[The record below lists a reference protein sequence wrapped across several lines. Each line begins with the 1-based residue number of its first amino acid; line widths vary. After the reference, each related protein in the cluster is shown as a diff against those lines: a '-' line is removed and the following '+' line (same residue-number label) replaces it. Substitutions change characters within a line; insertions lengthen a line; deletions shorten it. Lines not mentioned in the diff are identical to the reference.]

1 MVTRI
6 KRKERITRD
15 RRKQILKAALSVFST
30 KGYGESTMA
39 DVAEAAGVG
48 VGTLY
53 NYYKNKR
60 DLLISL
66 VERLLFTEGLIS
78 IVSRMDGQG
87 DRQMID
93 LLLQERLEFAIGNA
107 QTIIFLFFEI
117 QRDARLRKHY
127 VQKVVNPAITKLED
141 FIRSQVKRGNFRQ
154 VDDRIIARTIM
165 GTLIGSAILYRL
177 EQHDSPFKKAHLKE
191 ISGEIGTLFFTGLE
205 KK

>member
-191 ISGEIGTLFFTGLE
+191 ISGEIGSLFFTGLE

>member
-39 DVAEAAGVG
+39 DIAEAAGVG

-117 QRDARLRKHY
+117 QRDAKLRKHY

>member
-117 QRDARLRKHY
+117 QRDAKLRKHY

-191 ISGEIGTLFFTGLE
+191 ISGEIGSLFFTGLE